1 MIIINIED
9 IEKLLRANYT
19 KETSHSA
26 FKNRWSKEN
35 PTCGQCAITSLI
47 VQKYFGGTI
56 NRIKL
61 SNGDTHYFNIVN
73 GQIVDLTRE
82 QFDIENINISYDEYE
97 IIDGQTLLK
106 NEDTRQRYNLL
117 LKYMGIEKSE
127 TNIDGR

>member
-47 VQKYFGGTI
+47 VQKYFGVTI

>member
-26 FKNRWSKEN
+26 FKNRWSREN

>member
-47 VQKYFGGTI
+47 VQKYLGGTI

>member
-1 MIIINIED
+1 VIIINIED

>member
-1 MIIINIED
+1 MNIQKL
-9 IEKLLRANYT
+9 EKLLRASYT

-26 FKNRWSKEN
+26 FKNRWSREN

-47 VQKYFGGTI
+47 VQNYFGGTI

-82 QFDIENINISYDEYE
+82 QFDIENINISYNQYE
-97 IIDGQTLLK
+97 IIDSQTILK

-117 LKYMGIEKSE
+117 LKYMEIEKM
-127 TNIDGR
+127 